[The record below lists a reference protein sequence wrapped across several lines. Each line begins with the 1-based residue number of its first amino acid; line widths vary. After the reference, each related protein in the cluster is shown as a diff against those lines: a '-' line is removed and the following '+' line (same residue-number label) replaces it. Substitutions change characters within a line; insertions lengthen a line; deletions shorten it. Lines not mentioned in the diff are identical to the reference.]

1 MNRSS
6 LETTPLYTYENRLM
20 GKFHGAKSS
29 PTVVVIAGIHGNERA
44 GVHAAKNVLEKIKSD
59 KIVFD
64 GNLFFI
70 LGNINA
76 LNKRIRFEKIDLNR
90 IWRNKNM
97 EDLFNSEED
106 PIQEVKEQL
115 DIYELIKEILE
126 NENGPFYFLDLHTT
140 SSSSVPFITISDS
153 LNNRKFSSNFPIPV
167 VLGIEEY
174 LDGPLLTFIN
184 EYGHIALGFEGGSHE
199 DPASV
204 ANCEAFIW
212 KALVRSDCVQKSQVK
227 DLEKY
232 KLLLADLCC
241 NYQFFAINYR
251 YLIENGEKFEMK
263 LGFTNF
269 EPIEKGQLLAISNGK
284 EIRSK
289 ETGRIFMPLYQDL
302 GEDGFFVLHKISKFW
317 LKTSI
322 IVRKLKINQFLRLI
336 PGVRQER
343 GNNFTLIV
351 NPKIARF
358 MTKEIF
364 HLFGYRQQI
373 YKDDKLHYIKRDRK
387 VTDLH

>member
-6 LETTPLYTYENRLM
+6 LNTAPLFTYENRLL
-20 GKFHGAKSS
+20 GEFHGTKSS
-29 PTVVVIAGIHGNERA
+29 PTVIVFAGIHGNEKA
-44 GVHAAKNVLEKIKSD
+44 GVHAAKNVLKKIKRD
-59 KIVFD
+59 KVVFE

-76 LNKRIRFEKIDLNR
+76 LNKGIRFEQIDLNR

-97 EDLFNSEED
+97 EDLFNSAEE

-115 DIYELIKEILE
+115 NIYELIKEILE
-126 NENGPFYFLDLHTT
+126 KENGPFYFLDLHTT
-140 SSSSVPFITISDS
+140 SASSVPFITISDS

-184 EYGHIALGFEGGSHE
+184 EYGHIAMGFEGGSHE
-199 DPASV
+199 DPTSV

-212 KALVRSDCVQKSQVK
+212 KTLVRSKCVQKSQIK
-227 DLEKY
+227 DFDKY
-232 KLLLADLCC
+232 QLILADLCC
-241 NYQFFAINYR
+241 KYQFFAINYR

-263 LGFTNF
+263 QGFKNF
-269 EPIEKGQLLAISNGK
+269 EPIEKGQLLALSNGE
-284 EIRSK
+284 EIRAK

-302 GEDGFFVLHKISKFW
+302 GEDGFFILHKISKFW
-317 LKTSI
+317 LKASI
-322 IVRKLKINQFLRLI
+322 VARKLKINQFLRLI

-358 MTKEIF
+358 MAKEIF

-373 YKDDKLHYIKRDRK
+373 YKDDKLHFIKRDRK
-387 VTDLH
+387 VTELL

>member
-6 LETTPLYTYENRLM
+6 LNTTPLYTHENRLM
-20 GKFHGAKSS
+20 GEFHGTKSS
-29 PTVVVIAGIHGNERA
+29 PTVIVIAGIHGNENA
-44 GVHAAKNVLEKIKSD
+44 GVDAAKNVLKKIKRD
-59 KIVFD
+59 KVVFE
-64 GNLFFI
+64 GNLYFI

-76 LNKRIRFEKIDLNR
+76 LNKRIRFEKVDLNR

-97 EDLFNSEED
+97 EDLFNSEDE

-115 DIYELIKEILE
+115 DIYQLIKEILE
-126 NENGPFYFLDLHTT
+126 KENGPFYFLDLHTT
-140 SSSSVPFITISDS
+140 SASSIPFITISDS

-184 EYGHIALGFEGGSHE
+184 EYGHIALGFEGGSHD
-199 DPASV
+199 DPASI

-212 KALVRSDCVQKSQVK
+212 KALVRSKCVQKSQVK
-227 DLEKY
+227 DFEKY
-232 KLLLADLCC
+232 KLILADLCC
-241 NYQFFAINYR
+241 KYQFFAINYR
-251 YLIENGEKFEMK
+251 YLIENGEEFEMK
-263 LGFTNF
+263 QGFKNF
-269 EPIEKGQLLAISNGK
+269 EPINKDQLLAFSNGE
-284 EIRSK
+284 EIRAK
-289 ETGRIFMPLYQDL
+289 ETGRIFMPLYQAL

-317 LKTSI
+317 LRTSI
-322 IVRKLKINQFLRLI
+322 VARKLKINHFLRLI

-373 YKDDKLHYIKRDRK
+373 YKDDKLHFIKRDRK
-387 VTDLH
+387 ETDLL

>member
-126 NENGPFYFLDLHTT
+126 NENGPFYFLDLRH
-140 SSSSVPFITISDS
+140 
-153 LNNRKFSSNFPIPV
+153 RC
-167 VLGIEEY
+167 
-174 LDGPLLTFIN
+174 
-184 EYGHIALGFEGGSHE
+184 A
-199 DPASV
+199 
-204 ANCEAFIW
+204 
-212 KALVRSDCVQKSQVK
+212 
-227 DLEKY
+227 
-232 KLLLADLCC
+232 
-241 NYQFFAINYR
+241 R
-251 YLIENGEKFEMK
+251 YF
-263 LGFTNF
+263 
-269 EPIEKGQLLAISNGK
+269 
-284 EIRSK
+284 
-289 ETGRIFMPLYQDL
+289 
-302 GEDGFFVLHKISKFW
+302 
-317 LKTSI
+317 
-322 IVRKLKINQFLRLI
+322 
-336 PGVRQER
+336 
-343 GNNFTLIV
+343 
-351 NPKIARF
+351 
-358 MTKEIF
+358 
-364 HLFGYRQQI
+364 
-373 YKDDKLHYIKRDRK
+373 RDRIRHRPNRMFRRCGSSICPPAHRAEAAAHQSA
-387 VTDLH
+387 VIFPRRFHR